1 MSYDP
6 DGVGTAQMLEAINE
20 TGFKPSLAQSR
31 IASTSKPAF
40 TGTIPPLIQAA
51 LDQAQS
57 EGKRVFVDFHAKW
70 CGACRTMDKTTFADA
85 AVIDA
90 LDKGYVF
97 VKVDT
102 DEHPN
107 VGKHFDV
114 VGLPTVVAL
123 DQSGDIV
130 YRHTG
135 PLKAAPLLDQ
145 LAALNGE

>member
-1 MSYDP
+1 
-6 DGVGTAQMLEAINE
+6 MLEAITE

-31 IASTSKPAF
+31 IPSTS
-40 TGTIPPLIQAA
+40 TQELSGDLPPLIQAA
-51 LDQAQS
+51 IDQAKS
-57 EGKRVFVDFHAKW
+57 SGKRVFVDFHAKW
-70 CGACRTMDKTTFADA
+70 CGACRAMDKTTFADA

-102 DEHPN
+102 DEFPEI
-107 VGKHFDV
+107 GEQFSV

-123 DQSGDIV
+123 SESGSIV

-135 PLKAAPLLDQ
+135 PLKAAPLLEALRAIDQ
-145 LAALNGE
+145 KK

>member
-1 MSYDP
+1 
-6 DGVGTAQMLEAINE
+6 MLDAITE

-31 IASTSKPAF
+31 IATTSTQELS
-40 TGTIPPLIQAA
+40 GDLPPLIQTA
-51 LDQAQS
+51 LDQAKS
-57 EGKRVFVDFHAKW
+57 VGKGVFVDFHAKW

-102 DEHPN
+102 DEYPEI
-107 VGKHFDV
+107 GKQFSV

-123 DQSGDIV
+123 NGSGDIV

-135 PLKAAPLLDQ
+135 PLRAEPLLKVLQEIDQ
-145 LAALNGE
+145 RE

>member
-1 MSYDP
+1 M
-6 DGVGTAQMLEAINE
+6 
-20 TGFKPSLAQSR
+20 
-31 IASTSKPAF
+31 
-40 TGTIPPLIQAA
+40 IQTA
-51 LDQAQS
+51 LDQAKS
-57 EGKRVFVDFHAKW
+57 VGKGVFVDFHAKW

-102 DEHPN
+102 DEYPEI
-107 VGKHFDV
+107 GKQFSV

-123 DQSGDIV
+123 NGSGDIV

-135 PLKAAPLLDQ
+135 PLRAEPLLKVLQEIDQ
-145 LAALNGE
+145 RE